1 MPAVPPPP
9 VDGAAVGKALADR
22 LAVGDGLIVTGGE
35 VVTVTVGNTVSV
47 GDGVTVGDTVTVG
60 DGVADVPGKGLVLVV
75 GVVPLPAVPLAVADP
90 VTEGEKMAGEV
101 GDEPPEHAEIP
112 TEASTVRTPK
122 PTAVSR
128 VLSTVP
134 AMGVRT
140 FMEPPRGARQV
151 TTLFPDPA
159 SETFPDPGLRN
170 RRR

>member
-1 MPAVPPPP
+1 VPPPP

-35 VVTVTVGNTVSV
+35 VVTVTVGNTVA
-47 GDGVTVGDTVTVG
+47 GGE
-60 DGVADVPGKGLVLVV
+60 ADVPGKGLVLVV
-75 GVVPLPAVPLAVADP
+75 GAVPLPAVPLAVADP
-90 VTEGEKMAGEV
+90 VTEGEKMAGVV
-101 GDEPPEHAEIP
+101 GEEPPEHAEIP

-122 PTAVSR
+122 PAAVSR

>member
-1 MPAVPPPP
+1 VPPPP

-35 VVTVTVGNTVSV
+35 VVTVTVGNTVV
-47 GDGVTVGDTVTVG
+47 VGDTVTVG
-60 DGVADVPGKGLVLVV
+60 DAVAGGEADVPGKGLVLVV
-75 GVVPLPAVPLAVADP
+75 GAVPLPAVPLAVADP
-90 VTEGEKMAGEV
+90 VTEGEKMAGVV
-101 GDEPPEHAEIP
+101 GEEPPEHAEIP

-122 PTAVSR
+122 PAAVNR